1 MRKNYDVVIVG
12 GGIQGLSLA
21 YYLARD
27 GLRRIAVFEKS
38 YLGSG
43 ASGRNGQMIRS
54 AFGSKEWIRLWDK
67 SLRLWE
73 NLAHELNYNVMFT
86 RHGYLVLATAP
97 EQLELFR
104 TNSKRQQD
112 FGLKT
117 CLLDAQEIVKLI
129 PAINPDLVAGGNLQL
144 NGGVARHDAAIW
156 AYTKAAR
163 NLNVDIFPFTE
174 VVDIVLKSGVVQGVR
189 TSRGDVETRIV
200 VNAAGA
206 HDRRIAAMAGLD
218 LPSQIYTN
226 EIMVTEPIKP
236 FLPIAVS
243 VPGLMAY
250 MHQSTRGEF
259 VGGAERENKPP
270 GNSMKSSLA
279 GIRDIVRKYVRLY
292 PGLAGVKLMRQWVGI
307 ISITEDHSPIL
318 GPVPE
323 IQGFILSV
331 GWGGYGFMGGPG
343 GGKSLAEFILNGEV
357 PPEIRPFN
365 LERFKTGDLV
375 EETAILSEV
384 L

>member
-27 GLRRIAVFEKS
+27 GLSRVAVFEKS

-43 ASGRNGQMIRS
+43 ASSRNGQMIRS
-54 AFGSKEWIRLWDK
+54 AFGSTEWIRLWDK

-104 TNSKRQQD
+104 INSKRQQN

-117 CLLDAQEIVKLI
+117 SLLDAQEIVKLI
-129 PAINPDLVAGGNLQL
+129 PAINPELVAGGNLQL
-144 NGGVARHDAAIW
+144 NAGVARHDATIW

-174 VVDIVLKSGVVQGVR
+174 VVDIELKSGVVQGVR

-243 VPGLMAY
+243 VPGLRAY

-279 GIRDIVRKYVRLY
+279 GTRDIVRKYVRLY
-292 PGLAGVKLMRQWVGI
+292 PGLAGVKLMRQWVGL
-307 ISITEDHSPIL
+307 ISATEDHSPIL
-318 GPVPE
+318 GPVAGIE
-323 IQGFILSV
+323 GFILSV

-343 GGKSLAEFILNGEV
+343 GGKSLAEFILSGEV

-365 LERFKTGDLV
+365 LERFKTGALV
-375 EETAILSEV
+375 KETALLS
-384 L
+384 

>member
-1 MRKNYDVVIVG
+1 MRKTYDVVIVG

-21 YYLARD
+21 YYIARD
-27 GLRRIAVFEKS
+27 GLSRVALFEKS
-38 YLGSG
+38 YIGSG
-43 ASGRNGQMIRS
+43 ASSRNGQMVRS
-54 AFGSKEWIRLWDK
+54 AFGSPEWIRLWDK

-104 TNSKRQQD
+104 INSKRQQD

-218 LPSQIYTN
+218 LPTQIYTN

-243 VPGLMAY
+243 VPGLSAY

-270 GNSMKSSLA
+270 GSSMRSSLA

-307 ISITEDHSPIL
+307 ISVTEDHSPIL

-343 GGKSLAEFILNGEV
+343 GGKSLAEFILSGEV
-357 PPEIRPFN
+357 PPEIQPFN
-365 LERFKTGDLV
+365 LERFKTGALV
-375 EETAILSEV
+375 KDTAL
-384 L
+384 LL

>member
-1 MRKNYDVVIVG
+1 
-12 GGIQGLSLA
+12 
-21 YYLARD
+21 
-27 GLRRIAVFEKS
+27 
-38 YLGSG
+38 
-43 ASGRNGQMIRS
+43 
-54 AFGSKEWIRLWDK
+54 
-67 SLRLWE
+67 
-73 NLAHELNYNVMFT
+73 
-86 RHGYLVLATAP
+86 
-97 EQLELFR
+97 
-104 TNSKRQQD
+104 
-112 FGLKT
+112 
-117 CLLDAQEIVKLI
+117 
-129 PAINPDLVAGGNLQL
+129 VAGGNLQL
-144 NGGVARHDAAIW
+144 NGGVARHDATIW
-156 AYTKAAR
+156 AYAKAAR

-218 LPSQIYTN
+218 LPTQIYTN

-243 VPGLMAY
+243 VPGLSAY

-270 GNSMKSSLA
+270 GDSMKSSLA

-307 ISITEDHSPIL
+307 ISVTEDHSPIL

-343 GGKSLAEFILNGEV
+343 GGKSLAEFILSGEV
-357 PPEIRPFN
+357 PLEIQPFN
-365 LERFKTGDLV
+365 LERFKTGALV
-375 EETAILSEV
+375 KDTALLS
-384 L
+384 